1 MKADTTSFVTA
12 RTKPR
17 PVSRRDK
24 ALATRRRM
32 LRAAYE
38 LFCSQGYP
46 ATTMDLIADAAGV
59 AVQTLYFTFHTKAT
73 ILEETIGAAI
83 MGFELWDPRVHIAVQ
98 SDPRKAFQ
106 ELHPWFAAVQA
117 AETPAQALAVFVEA
131 AAEILS
137 RVGPLVF
144 AMAAASASDPWFKTA
159 GEVAE
164 HRRLLAYQLVVELLA
179 KRGLRRGV
187 TVKRGTDILLAI
199 LSGETYLHLAR
210 RGWSKAACRA
220 WYFDV
225 LSQQLL
231 PAKIAKLTMPRTL
244 VSSRQRV
251 RSIPA
256 TK

>member
-1 MKADTTSFVTA
+1 MKTDTTWLVTT

-17 PVSRRDK
+17 PASRRDK

-46 ATTMDLIADAAGV
+46 ATTMDLIADTAGV

-73 ILEETIGAAI
+73 ILEETIGAAN
-83 MGFELWDPRVHIAVQ
+83 MGFDLWDPRVHIAVQ

-106 ELHPWFAAVQA
+106 ELHPWFAAFQA
-117 AETPAQALAVFVEA
+117 AETPAQALATFVEA

-164 HRRLLAYQLVVELLA
+164 QRRVEAYQLVVELLA
-179 KRGLRRGV
+179 KRGRLRRGV

-231 PAKIAKLTMPRTL
+231 P
-244 VSSRQRV
+244 
-251 RSIPA
+251 PA
-256 TK
+256 